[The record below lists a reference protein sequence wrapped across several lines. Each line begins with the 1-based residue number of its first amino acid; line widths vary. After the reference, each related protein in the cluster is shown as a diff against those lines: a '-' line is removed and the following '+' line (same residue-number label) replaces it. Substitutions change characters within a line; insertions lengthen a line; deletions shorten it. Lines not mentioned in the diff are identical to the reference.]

1 MLRSEQKELEDK
13 GKIENRD
20 MPAYKRV
27 QQGKVSDIITSQ
39 LEEMII
45 HGVLVPGERLMSER
59 DLAQEMEVSRPSLRD
74 ALQKL
79 ESRGLI
85 ETRQGGRTFV
95 RNFLGPSLT
104 DPLAAL
110 LERSPNTAQDFLEVR
125 TTLDGIAAYYA
136 ALRATEVDR
145 ELLTLCFETM
155 EEAYNEKD
163 PSEEADIDADFHMA
177 IAEAA
182 HNVVLLHILR
192 SLFSILRTNVFSNRM
207 NLYTRPSSREI
218 LLKQHKAIYEAIM
231 TCDPEKARN
240 AAAGHL
246 QYVKETMMEI
256 GQEETRTEVSQRRLE
271 RYRERRK
278 LVKK

>member
-13 GKIENRD
+13 EKVENRD
-20 MPAYKRV
+20 MSAYKRV
-27 QQGKVSDIITSQ
+27 QQGKISDMITSQ
-39 LEEMII
+39 LEDMII

-59 DLAQEMEVSRPSLRD
+59 DLAREMEVSRPSLRD

-79 ESRGLI
+79 ENKGLI

-104 DPLAAL
+104 DPLAEL
-110 LERSPNTAQDFLEVR
+110 LERSPNTAQDFLELR

-192 SLFSILRTNVFSNRM
+192 SLFLILRTNVFSNRM

-246 QYVKETMMEI
+246 QYVKETMQEI
-256 GQEETRTEVSQRRLE
+256 GHEETRTEVSQRRLE

>member
-13 GKIENRD
+13 EKVENRD
-20 MPAYKRV
+20 MSAYKRV
-27 QQGKVSDIITSQ
+27 QQGKISDIITSQ
-39 LEEMII
+39 LEDMII

-59 DLAQEMEVSRPSLRD
+59 DLAREMEVSRPSLRD

-79 ESRGLI
+79 ENKGLI

-104 DPLAAL
+104 DPLAEL
-110 LERSPNTAQDFLEVR
+110 LERSPSTAQDFLELR

-192 SLFSILRTNVFSNRM
+192 SLFLILRTNVFSNRM

-240 AAAGHL
+240 AAANHL
-246 QYVKETMMEI
+246 QYVKETMQEI
-256 GQEETRTEVSQRRLE
+256 GHEETRTEVSQRRLE

>member
-1 MLRSEQKELEDK
+1 MS
-13 GKIENRD
+13 
-20 MPAYKRV
+20 AYKRV
-27 QQGKVSDIITSQ
+27 QQGKISDIITSQ

-59 DLAQEMEVSRPSLRD
+59 YLAQEMEVSRPSLRD

-79 ESRGLI
+79 ESKGLI

-104 DPLAAL
+104 DPLAEL
-110 LERSPNTAQDFLEVR
+110 LERSPNTAQDFLELR

-218 LLKQHKAIYEAIM
+218 LLKQHKAIYKAIM

-246 QYVKETMMEI
+246 KYVKETMQEI
-256 GQEETRTEVSQRRLE
+256 GHEETRTEVSQRRLE

>member
-1 MLRSEQKELEDK
+1 
-13 GKIENRD
+13 
-20 MPAYKRV
+20 
-27 QQGKVSDIITSQ
+27 
-39 LEEMII
+39 
-45 HGVLVPGERLMSER
+45 
-59 DLAQEMEVSRPSLRD
+59 
-74 ALQKL
+74 
-79 ESRGLI
+79 LI

-110 LERSPNTAQDFLEVR
+110 LERSPNTAQDFLELR

-246 QYVKETMMEI
+246 KYVKETMQEI
-256 GQEETRTEVSQRRLE
+256 GHEETRTEVSQRRLE

>member
-59 DLAQEMEVSRPSLRD
+59 NLAQEMEVSRPSLRD

-246 QYVKETMMEI
+246 KYVKETMQEI
-256 GQEETRTEVSQRRLE
+256 GHEETRTEVSQRRLE

>member
-13 GKIENRD
+13 EKVENRD
-20 MPAYKRV
+20 MSAYKRV
-27 QQGKVSDIITSQ
+27 QQGKISDIITSQ
-39 LEEMII
+39 LEDMII

-59 DLAQEMEVSRPSLRD
+59 DLAREMEVSRPSLRD

-79 ESRGLI
+79 ENKGLI

-104 DPLAAL
+104 DPLAEL
-110 LERSPNTAQDFLEVR
+110 LERSPSTAQDFLELR

-192 SLFSILRTNVFSNRM
+192 SLFLILRTNVVSNRM

-240 AAAGHL
+240 AAANHL
-246 QYVKETMMEI
+246 QYVKETMQEI
-256 GQEETRTEVSQRRLE
+256 GHEETRTEVSQRRLE

>member
-13 GKIENRD
+13 GKVENRD
-20 MPAYKRV
+20 MTAYKRV
-27 QQGKVSDIITSQ
+27 QQGKISDIITSQ
-39 LEEMII
+39 LEDMII

-59 DLAQEMEVSRPSLRD
+59 DLAREMEVSRPSLRD

-79 ESRGLI
+79 ENKGLI

-104 DPLAAL
+104 DPLAEL
-110 LERSPNTAQDFLEVR
+110 LERSPSTAQDFLELR

-192 SLFSILRTNVFSNRM
+192 SLFLILRTNVVSNRM
-207 NLYTRPSSREI
+207 NLYIRPSSRKI

-240 AAAGHL
+240 AAASHL

>member
-13 GKIENRD
+13 EKVENRD
-20 MPAYKRV
+20 MSAYKRV
-27 QQGKVSDIITSQ
+27 QQGKISDIITSQ
-39 LEEMII
+39 LEDMII

-59 DLAQEMEVSRPSLRD
+59 DLAREMEVSRPSLRD

-79 ESRGLI
+79 ENKGLI

-104 DPLAAL
+104 DPLAEL
-110 LERSPNTAQDFLEVR
+110 LERSPNTAQDFLELR

-246 QYVKETMMEI
+246 KYVKETMQEI
-256 GQEETRTEVSQRRLE
+256 GHEETRTEVSQRRLE

>member
-110 LERSPNTAQDFLEVR
+110 LERSPNTAQDFLELR

-240 AAAGHL
+240 ASAGHL
-246 QYVKETMMEI
+246 KYVKETMQEI
-256 GQEETRTEVSQRRLE
+256 GHEETRTEVSQRRLE

>member
-13 GKIENRD
+13 EKVENRD
-20 MPAYKRV
+20 MSAYKRV
-27 QQGKVSDIITSQ
+27 QQGKISDIITSQ
-39 LEEMII
+39 LEDMII

-59 DLAQEMEVSRPSLRD
+59 DLAREMEVSRPSLRD

-79 ESRGLI
+79 ENKGLI

-104 DPLAAL
+104 DPLAEL
-110 LERSPNTAQDFLEVR
+110 LERSPNTAQDFLELR

-192 SLFSILRTNVFSNRM
+192 SLFLILRTNVVSNRM
-207 NLYTRPSSREI
+207 NLYTRPSSRKI

>member
-1 MLRSEQKELEDK
+1 MAAYERVKQ
-13 GKIENRD
+13 GKI
-20 MPAYKRV
+20 
-27 QQGKVSDIITSQ
+27 SDVIASQ
-39 LEEMII
+39 LEEMIAQ
-45 HGVLVPGERLMSER
+45 GVLIPGERLMSER
-59 DLAQEMEVSRPSLRD
+59 DLALEMEVSRPSLRD

-79 ESRGLI
+79 EGKGLI
-85 ETRQGGRTFV
+85 ETRQGGGTFV

-110 LERSPNTAQDFLEVR
+110 LESSPNTAQDFLELR
-125 TTLDGIAAYYA
+125 TTLDGIAAYCA

-145 ELLTLCFETM
+145 ELLTLCFESM
-155 EEAYNEKD
+155 EEAHKDED

-177 IAEAA
+177 IAEAT

-192 SLFSILRTNVFSNRM
+192 SLFTLLRTGVFFSRM
-207 NLYTRPSSREI
+207 NLYTRPSSRDM

-231 TCDPEKARN
+231 AGDPDKARD

-246 QYVKETMMEI
+246 KYVKETMQDI
-256 GQEETRTEVSQRRLE
+256 GHEEARTEVSQRRLE

-278 LVKK
+278 LAKKSKGLS

>member
-13 GKIENRD
+13 GKVENRD
-20 MPAYKRV
+20 MSAYKRV
-27 QQGKVSDIITSQ
+27 QQGKISDIITSQ
-39 LEEMII
+39 LEDMII

-59 DLAQEMEVSRPSLRD
+59 DLAREMEVSRPSLRD

-79 ESRGLI
+79 ENKGLI

-104 DPLAAL
+104 DPLAEL
-110 LERSPNTAQDFLEVR
+110 LERSPNTAQDFLELR

-192 SLFSILRTNVFSNRM
+192 SLFLILRTNVVSNRM
-207 NLYTRPSSREI
+207 NLYTRPSSRKI

>member
-13 GKIENRD
+13 EKVENRD
-20 MPAYKRV
+20 MSAYKRV
-27 QQGKVSDIITSQ
+27 QQGKISDIITSQ
-39 LEEMII
+39 LEDMII

-59 DLAQEMEVSRPSLRD
+59 DLAREMEVSRPSLRD

-79 ESRGLI
+79 ENKGLI

-104 DPLAAL
+104 DPLAEL
-110 LERSPNTAQDFLEVR
+110 LERSPSTAQDFLELR

-192 SLFSILRTNVFSNRM
+192 SLFLILRTNVFSNRM
-207 NLYTRPSSREI
+207 SLYIRPSSREI

-240 AAAGHL
+240 AAANHL
-246 QYVKETMMEI
+246 QYVKETMQEI
-256 GQEETRTEVSQRRLE
+256 GHEETRTEVSQRRLE

>member
-1 MLRSEQKELEDK
+1 MS
-13 GKIENRD
+13 
-20 MPAYKRV
+20 AYKRV
-27 QQGKVSDIITSQ
+27 QQGKISDIITSQ
-39 LEEMII
+39 LEDMII

-79 ESRGLI
+79 ESKGLI

-104 DPLAAL
+104 DPLAEL
-110 LERSPNTAQDFLEVR
+110 LERSPNTAQDFLELR

-192 SLFSILRTNVFSNRM
+192 SLFLILRTNVVSNRM
-207 NLYTRPSSREI
+207 NLYIRPSSRKI

>member
-13 GKIENRD
+13 EKVENRD
-20 MPAYKRV
+20 MSAYKRV
-27 QQGKVSDIITSQ
+27 QQGKISDIISSQ

-59 DLAQEMEVSRPSLRD
+59 YLAQEMEVSRPSLRD

-79 ESRGLI
+79 ESKGLI

-104 DPLAAL
+104 DPLAEL
-110 LERSPNTAQDFLEVR
+110 LERSPNTAQDFLELR

-246 QYVKETMMEI
+246 KYVKETMQEI
-256 GQEETRTEVSQRRLE
+256 GHEETRAEVSQRRLE

>member
-13 GKIENRD
+13 EKVENRD
-20 MPAYKRV
+20 MSAYKRV
-27 QQGKVSDIITSQ
+27 QQGKISDIITSQ
-39 LEEMII
+39 LEDMII

-59 DLAQEMEVSRPSLRD
+59 DLAREMEVSRPSLRD

-79 ESRGLI
+79 ENKGLI

-104 DPLAAL
+104 DPLAEL
-110 LERSPNTAQDFLEVR
+110 LERSPNTAQDFLELR

-192 SLFSILRTNVFSNRM
+192 SLFLILRTNVVSNRM
-207 NLYTRPSSREI
+207 NLYTRPSSRKI

-256 GQEETRTEVSQRRLE
+256 GQEETRTDVSQRRLE

>member
-13 GKIENRD
+13 EKVENRD
-20 MPAYKRV
+20 MSAYKRV
-27 QQGKVSDIITSQ
+27 QQGKISDIITSQ
-39 LEEMII
+39 LEDMII

-59 DLAQEMEVSRPSLRD
+59 DLAQEMEGSRPSLRD

-79 ESRGLI
+79 ENKGLI

-192 SLFSILRTNVFSNRM
+192 SLFLILRTNVVSNRM
-207 NLYTRPSSREI
+207 NLYIRPSSRKI

-246 QYVKETMMEI
+246 KYVKETMQEI
-256 GQEETRTEVSQRRLE
+256 GHEETRAEVSQRRLE

>member
-13 GKIENRD
+13 GKVENRD
-20 MPAYKRV
+20 MSAYKRV

-59 DLAQEMEVSRPSLRD
+59 NLAQEMEVSRPSLRD

-104 DPLAAL
+104 DPLAEL

-192 SLFSILRTNVFSNRM
+192 SLFLILRTNVVSNRM
-207 NLYTRPSSREI
+207 NLYTRPSSRKI

-240 AAAGHL
+240 ASAGHL
-246 QYVKETMMEI
+246 KYVKETMQEI
-256 GQEETRTEVSQRRLE
+256 GHEETRTEVSQRRLE

>member
-13 GKIENRD
+13 EKVENRD
-20 MPAYKRV
+20 MSAYKRV
-27 QQGKVSDIITSQ
+27 QQGKISDIITSQ
-39 LEEMII
+39 LEDMII

-59 DLAQEMEVSRPSLRD
+59 DLAREMEVSRPSLRD

-79 ESRGLI
+79 ENKGLI

-104 DPLAAL
+104 DPLAEL
-110 LERSPNTAQDFLEVR
+110 LERSPNTAQDFLELR

-192 SLFSILRTNVFSNRM
+192 SLFLILRTNVVSNRM
-207 NLYTRPSSREI
+207 NLYIRPSSRKI

>member
-13 GKIENRD
+13 EKVENRD
-20 MPAYKRV
+20 MSAYKRV
-27 QQGKVSDIITSQ
+27 QQGKISDIITSQ
-39 LEEMII
+39 LEDMII

-59 DLAQEMEVSRPSLRD
+59 DLAREMEVSRPSLRD

-79 ESRGLI
+79 ENKGLI

-104 DPLAAL
+104 DPLAEL
-110 LERSPNTAQDFLEVR
+110 LERSPNTAQDFLELR

-192 SLFSILRTNVFSNRM
+192 SLFLILRTNVFSNRM